1 MIAQSNPGTEE
12 GRTANQGTE
21 GQVRPASRKR
31 EQYTRTEAHANEGSS
46 TSHESPGALQNQN
59 GSNNAG
65 TMISRGQRFLNQQK

>member
-1 MIAQSNPGTEE
+1 MIAQSNQGTEE

-31 EQYTRTEAHANEGSS
+31 EPYARTEAHANEGAGA
-46 TSHESPGALQNQN
+46 SHESPGGLQNQN
-59 GSNNAG
+59 SSNNTG